1 MNRNVLVFCGLCILF
16 NPLIVNGQSSL
27 QDDWNDFLH
36 YTAIGRFDLASGF
49 AQRII
54 DSNSDPLELLKLSED
69 NPRGYAILVRVHA
82 NNPELAPLAAKIL
95 DIIEKGRFMRR
106 SDTEIIT
113 MEIKR
118 LSSTVR
124 GKYTAIERL
133 RNAGEYAIPF
143 MLDALADEQRKEEFP
158 NITIALPEIGKAAIR
173 PLTASLAMDNA
184 VVKGEVIKALGK
196 IGYPESLGY
205 LKYIAENDSSDLL
218 RELAKESIN
227 QIDSAS
233 AGKSAAEL
241 FFTTANNYYY
251 KAESLAPATDG
262 NNANIWFWDK
272 QAGRLMRQAVDKSYF
287 HELMTMRCCEWALRA
302 DKDFGQAISLWLA
315 AFFRID
321 GKEIQ
326 YPEYFGEGHANAMT
340 YATTAGAEYLHQAL
354 ERAVKDNDTVVALG
368 AVEALARNAG
378 EKSLMYR
385 LQTSQ
390 PLIEALSFND
400 RAVRYSAAIALAMA
414 QPAEKFAESELVVK
428 GLAEALTAQADVNA
442 NWPAEKADNYA
453 FRSAQA
459 MLKLA
464 ETRNKVIDLAGAM
477 DALVKATGDKR
488 DELKIFSCQ
497 ILAYMPSPEAQ
508 RAIADAAL
516 KQENTIEIRISSFE
530 ALIISAKV
538 NANLLLDGQIDQIYQ
553 LVESR
558 ETNEDLRSS
567 AATALGALNLP
578 SRKVK
583 DLILNQAK
591 I

>member
-1 MNRNVLVFCGLCILF
+1 MNRNIFVLCGLCILL
-16 NPLIVNGQSSL
+16 NPLILKGQSSL

-36 YTAIGRFDLASGF
+36 YTVIGRFDLAAGF
-49 AQRII
+49 AQKII

-82 NNPELAPLAAKIL
+82 NNPELAPLAAQIL
-95 DIIEKGRFMRR
+95 DIIEKGRFTRR

-143 MLDALADEQRKEEFP
+143 MLDAMADEQRKEEFP
-158 NITIALPEIGKAAIR
+158 NVTTALPEIGRAAVR

-205 LKYIAENDSSDLL
+205 LKYIAENDRNDLL
-218 RELAKESIN
+218 RQLAAESIN
-227 QIDSAS
+227 QIDSAN
-233 AGKSAAEL
+233 AGRSAAEL
-241 FFTTANNYYY
+241 FFITANNYYY
-251 KAESLAPATDG
+251 KAESLAPAAEENT
-262 NNANIWFWDK
+262 ANIWFWDE
-272 QAGRLMRQAVDKSYF
+272 QAGRLMRQVVDTSYF

-302 DKDFGQAISLWLA
+302 DADFGQAISLWLA
-315 AFFRID
+315 SFFRID
-321 GKEIQ
+321 GKDIK
-326 YPEYFGEGHANAMT
+326 YPEYFGQGHANAMT

-354 ERAVKDNDTVVALG
+354 ERAVKDKDTVVALG

-390 PLIEALSFND
+390 PLIEALSFDD

-414 QPAEKFAESELVVK
+414 QPAENFAESELVVNA
-428 GLAEALTAQADVNA
+428 LAEALAAQADES
-442 NWPAEKADNYA
+442 WPAIKADNYA

-464 ETRNKVIDLAGAM
+464 ETRNKVIDLTGALE
-477 DALVKATGDKR
+477 ALIKATADQR
-488 DELKIFSCQ
+488 DELKIFSCH
-497 ILAYMPSPEAQ
+497 ILAYMSSPDAQ
-508 RAIADAAL
+508 RAIAEAAL
-516 KQENTIEIRISSFE
+516 KEENSIEIRLSNFE
-530 ALIISAKV
+530 SLIISAKV
-538 NANLLLDGQIDQIYQ
+538 NANLLLDSQIDRIYQ

-567 AATALGALNLP
+567 SATALGALNLP

-583 DLILNQAK
+583 DLILNQSK
-591 I
+591 T

>member
-1 MNRNVLVFCGLCILF
+1 MNRNVLVFCGLCILL
-16 NPLIVNGQSSL
+16 NPLIVKGQTSL
-27 QDDWNDFLH
+27 EDDWNDFLH
-36 YTAIGRFDLASGF
+36 YTVIGRFDLAAGF
-49 AQRII
+49 AQKVI

-106 SDTEIIT
+106 SDIEIIT

-143 MLDALADEQRKEEFP
+143 MLDALADEQRREEFP
-158 NITIALPEIGKAAIR
+158 NITTALPEIGKAAVR

-196 IGYPESLGY
+196 IGYPEALGY
-205 LKYIAENDSSDLL
+205 LKYIAENDSSDQL
-218 RELAKESIN
+218 RGLAKESIN

-241 FFTTANNYYY
+241 FFATANNYYY
-251 KAESLAPATDG
+251 KAESLAPVTDG
-262 NNANIWFWDK
+262 NSANIWFWDK
-272 QAGRLMRQAVDKSYF
+272 QAGRLVRQAVDKSYF
-287 HELMTMRCCEWALRA
+287 HELMAMRSCEWALRA

-315 AFFRID
+315 AFFRTD
-321 GKEIQ
+321 GKNIQ
-326 YPEYFGEGHANAMT
+326 YPEYFGQGHAKAMT

-390 PLIEALSFND
+390 PLIEALSFNN

-428 GLAEALTAQADVNA
+428 GLAEALAAQADT

-464 ETRNKVIDLAGAM
+464 ETRNKVIDLAGAL
-477 DALVKATGDKR
+477 DALVKATDDKR

-497 ILAYMPSPEAQ
+497 ILAYMSSPQAQ
-508 RAIADAAL
+508 RAIAEAAL
-516 KQENTIEIRISSFE
+516 KQENSIEIRISSFE

-583 DLILNQAK
+583 DLILDQSK
-591 I
+591 T

>member
-1 MNRNVLVFCGLCILF
+1 MNRNILVLCGLCILL
-16 NPLIVNGQSSL
+16 NPLILKGQTSL

-36 YTAIGRFDLASGF
+36 YTAIGRFELAAGF
-49 AQRII
+49 AQKII
-54 DSNSDPLELLKLSED
+54 DSNSDPLDLLKLSED

-82 NNPELAPLAAKIL
+82 NNPEIAPLAAQIL

-143 MLDALADEQRKEEFP
+143 MLDALADEQRREEFP
-158 NITIALPEIGKAAIR
+158 NITTALPEIGRAAVR
-173 PLTASLAMDNA
+173 PLTAALAMDNA

-205 LKYIAENDSSDLL
+205 LKYIAENDRTDQL

-233 AGKSAAEL
+233 ANKSAAEL
-241 FFTTANNYYY
+241 FFITANNYYY
-251 KAESLAPATDG
+251 KAESLAPAVDG
-262 NNANIWFWDK
+262 NNANIWFWDE
-272 QAGRLMRQAVDKSYF
+272 QDGRLIRQAVDISYF
-287 HELMTMRCCEWALRA
+287 YELMTMRCCEWALRA
-302 DKDFGQAISLWLA
+302 DADFGQAISLWLA
-315 AFFRID
+315 SFFRID
-321 GKEIQ
+321 GKNIQ
-326 YPEYFGEGHANAMT
+326 YPEYFGQGHANAMT

-390 PLIEALSFND
+390 PLIEALSFDD

-428 GLAEALTAQADVNA
+428 GLAEALAAKTDE
-442 NWPAEKADNYA
+442 NWPAIKADSYA
-453 FRSAQA
+453 FRSAHS

-477 DALVKATGDKR
+477 DALVKATGDQR

-497 ILAYMPSPEAQ
+497 ILAYMSSPEAQ
-508 RAIADAAL
+508 RAIAEAAL
-516 KQENTIEIRISSFE
+516 EEENSIEIRISSFE
-530 ALIISAKV
+530 SLIISAKV
-538 NANLLLDGQIDQIYQ
+538 NANLLLDSQIDQIYQ

-567 AATALGALNLP
+567 SATALGALNLP

-583 DLILNQAK
+583 DLILNQSK
-591 I
+591 T